1 MTEKVKIKIQPSGG
15 ATSALTVEDAMQQVL
30 DFIDMLRAADLSSKS
45 ERIVWRLESAHT
57 NSPLE
62 VTAFATGP
70 DPSVSVAY
78 QARKTAERLT
88 KTIETLENGGGIPDW
103 MDQTAANTAERFFK
117 RNMNGIGRTDILIND
132 QPATTIVHAT
142 AKIAALS
149 IEKSRIQ
156 VQLEKPDWT
165 RTEYGAIEGEI
176 ISTTSFHTKPAL
188 VIKERLSGDKIN
200 CILSDELAQIAGPE
214 HSWDETWDQKR
225 FLVSGEL
232 HYNSDGK
239 LLKINAIRLK
249 EIVASSVD
257 LDAIR
262 DLELIE
268 ADAISTVQ
276 KGMWLD
282 G

>member
-1 MTEKVKIKIQPSGG
+1 VAEKVKIKIQPSGG

-30 DFIDMLRAADLSSKS
+30 DFIDMLRAADLSDSS

-70 DPSVSVAY
+70 DPSVSVSY
-78 QARKTAERLT
+78 QARQTAERLAN
-88 KTIETLENGGGIPDW
+88 TIESLENGGNIPDW
-103 MDQTAANTAERFFK
+103 MDQTTANIAERFFK
-117 RNMNGIGRTDILIND
+117 RNMNGISRTDIIIND
-132 QPATTIVHAT
+132 LPAITVVHTT

-156 VQLEKPDWT
+156 AQLEKPDWT
-165 RTEYGAIEGEI
+165 RTEYGSVEGEI

-200 CILSDELAQIAGPE
+200 CILSDELARVAGPE

-232 HYNSDGK
+232 HYNADGK
-239 LLKINAIRLK
+239 ISKINAIRLR
-249 EIVASSVD
+249 EITSTKVD

-262 DLELIE
+262 DLDLID
-268 ADAISTVQ
+268 ADAFDAAK
-276 KGMWLD
+276 KGLWMD